1 MILSFFSLV
10 FAEGIRVAGQ
20 LAKYNIVVAYKDPAE
35 SNTELGKTVISVLNT
50 DLNNSQKFNS
60 SIGEREDAETPSEGT
75 HFVVLMKLNRIRPDH
90 CVVQFQIKDPNRNK
104 VVFEDQFAQDLQTPL
119 VKGKFRYIA
128 HQIAQKVLKAT
139 HGLEGMFNAELV
151 AVKRV
156 GARAYKLVICDYD
169 GYNEREI
176 VQSPNMIIDPKVSKC
191 GQLVLFRT
199 LNRAQGQ
206 KIWMYNLN
214 TNRSRCIS
222 DAIRKASG
230 KNVFGKNISSSD
242 FGLTSQHV
250 IFARSSG
257 QTTNIYEYDL
267 ATRQVR
273 EVTIRV
279 RYNIQTC
286 PIYANAHTIFYS
298 SDVGGT
304 EAIYCNGSSF
314 NLNAGFMGRVNF
326 SQPYTHGKKFVC
338 SVRGREEG
346 SGYTGIICVD
356 DFTNPDK
363 VANARVIITIP
374 RPGFLEKPR
383 LFGDFVLCRNTYGN
397 SKTLMWVPADAQH
410 NEAFVL
416 RRGGFS
422 EADVFPQ
429 LSRS

>member
-338 SVRGREEG
+338 SVRGREE
-346 SGYTGIICVD
+346 
-356 DFTNPDK
+356 
-363 VANARVIITIP
+363 
-374 RPGFLEKPR
+374 
-383 LFGDFVLCRNTYGN
+383 
-397 SKTLMWVPADAQH
+397 
-410 NEAFVL
+410 
-416 RRGGFS
+416 
-422 EADVFPQ
+422 
-429 LSRS
+429 